1 VRATDHLHVVT
12 GGPGS
17 GKSTLINALAA
28 IGIATSAEVGRRIIR
43 EQVAV
48 GGTALPWADERA
60 FADLMIVE
68 EIAAHATALTR
79 AGPVVLDRGVPDVI
93 GFLRVSGLPVPAAF
107 DAAARAHRYNPR
119 VFLAPFWAEI
129 FTADAERK
137 QAPAVAE
144 RTEAIMRATYRD
156 YGYTLVEL
164 PRMSVADRAAFV
176 RAHLEEPS

>member
-1 VRATDHLHVVT
+1 MPTDHLHVVT

-17 GKSTLINALAA
+17 GKSTLIEALAA
-28 IGIATSAEVGRRIIR
+28 TGIATSAEVGRCIIR
-43 EQVAV
+43 EQAAI
-48 GGTALPWADERA
+48 GGTALPWGDERA

-68 EIAAHATALTR
+68 EVAAHGAALAR
-79 AGPVVLDRGVPDVI
+79 GGPVVLDRGVPDVI

-107 DAAARAHRYNPR
+107 EAAARAHRYNPR

-144 RTEAIMRATYRD
+144 RTEAIMRATYRA
-156 YGYTLVEL
+156 YGYTLVDL
-164 PRMSVADRAAFV
+164 PRGSVAERVAFV
-176 RAHLEEPS
+176 RAHLEETP